1 MGYTLALGEGATGR
15 VCGSLGKVVMGVAGR
30 VLWVGRGWE
39 MGEGGGSDVSAVF
52 WGGVRQSGGV
62 WSGGLA
68 DPGGRVFQEF
78 LRDFAKKYKYPWGT
92 KHEEMKG

>member
-1 MGYTLALGEGATGR
+1 MGSGNCEGWGLG
-15 VCGSLGKVVMGVAGR
+15 CGSLGKVVMGVAGR
-30 VLWVGRGWE
+30 GLWVGRGWE

-68 DPGGRVFQEF
+68 ESHLRLSNF
-78 LRDFAKKYKYPWGT
+78 LARF
-92 KHEEMKG
+92 